1 MMGWM
6 GIRELGI
13 GVKEGG
19 RRAIDPIHKMQSMQ
33 SIQYHWPTV
42 ADVRIFSAHS

>member
-19 RRAIDPIHKMQSMQ
+19 RRATDPIQTVQ
-33 SIQYHWPTV
+33 SIQLS
-42 ADVRIFSAHS
+42 ASFLRIARHFRPRW

>member
-1 MMGWM
+1 M

-19 RRAIDPIHKMQSMQ
+19 RRATDPIQKVQ
-33 SIQYHWPTV
+33 SIRYHWPTV